1 MAMAM
6 AMAMATTMTA
16 AAAAAA
22 AAAIIARRCSN
33 IDNRRDTAT
42 VAVMMLW

>member
-6 AMAMATTMTA
+6 AMAMATTMT

>member
-6 AMAMATTMTA
+6 AMAMATTMT
-16 AAAAAA
+16 AAA